1 MSTTKILKTVLML
14 GAIATLV
21 ACGGGGSSG
30 GSVPQSPNA
39 HQVTLSWTANREADV
54 NTVGG
59 GYQVAISGHS
69 VIDVPYPSAPSITL
83 SLTSGQY
90 NVTVTAYSSTN
101 PATGLTAVAISNYSR
116 PSAAWHSSVTH
127 NLLRNI

>member
-1 MSTTKILKTVLML
+1 MSTTKILKTALML
-14 GAIATLV
+14 CAIATLV
-21 ACGGGGSSG
+21 ACGGGGGSG
-30 GSVPQSPNA
+30 GSAPQSPNA

-54 NTVGG
+54 NTTGG
-59 GYQVAISGHS
+59 GYQVSISGHS
-69 VIDVPYPSAPSITL
+69 VIDVPYPNAPSITL

-116 PSAAWHSSVTH
+116 PSVALSVYVP
-127 NLLRNI
+127 